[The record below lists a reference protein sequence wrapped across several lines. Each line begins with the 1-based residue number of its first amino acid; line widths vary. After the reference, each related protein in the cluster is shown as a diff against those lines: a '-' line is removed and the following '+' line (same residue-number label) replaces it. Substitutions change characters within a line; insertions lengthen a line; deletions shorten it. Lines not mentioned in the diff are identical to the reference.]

1 MMKVAI
7 VMGSDSDLPLMKK
20 AFKVLEDF
28 QIPYDA
34 HIYSAH
40 RTPVQAIEF
49 ASTAASSGYGV
60 IIAGAGKAAHLAGI
74 LAANTILPVIGV
86 PISASL
92 GGFDALLS
100 TVQMPTG
107 IPVATVAVDGAG
119 NAALLA
125 AQILALGDKELSAKL
140 SKNRIAMEQSVLKKN
155 DELEQSFTK

>member
-7 VMGSDSDLPLMKK
+7 VMGSDSDLPLMRK
-20 AFKVLEDF
+20 AFKVFEDF

-34 HIYSAH
+34 HVYSAH
-40 RTPVQAIEF
+40 RTPAQAIAF
-49 ASTAASSGYGV
+49 ASTASSKGYGV
-60 IIAGAGKAAHLAGI
+60 IIAGAGKAAHLAGV
-74 LAANTILPVIGV
+74 LAANTLLPVIGV

-125 AQILALGDKELSAKL
+125 AQILALGDKELSEKL
-140 SKNRIAMEQSVLKKN
+140 SKNRIAMEQAVLKKN
-155 DELEQSFTK
+155 EELEQSFTK